1 MRMTYVGE
9 VGRWLACRTCHQGQ
23 LGRTS
28 LRARTT
34 GSLGPGTSTWEKR
47 ATGAIFVW
55 VEMAALPRTAFTFLL
70 ITFLI
75 SKTNSVPPLHF
86 RQENSGQR
94 YYMLK
99 ILSLNTLHIAE
110 FSNLLMFTRSE
121 EGVSTSRQF
130 SPDPFINVGFIAFM
144 AAMGLDLVYKV
155 TRTLSYF
162 DESE

>member
-1 MRMTYVGE
+1 
-9 VGRWLACRTCHQGQ
+9 
-23 LGRTS
+23 
-28 LRARTT
+28 
-34 GSLGPGTSTWEKR
+34 
-47 ATGAIFVW
+47 
-55 VEMAALPRTAFTFLL
+55 
-70 ITFLI
+70 
-75 SKTNSVPPLHF
+75 
-86 RQENSGQR
+86 
-94 YYMLK
+94 MLK

-130 SPDPFINVGFIAFM
+130 SPDPIINVGFIAFM

>member
-1 MRMTYVGE
+1 
-9 VGRWLACRTCHQGQ
+9 
-23 LGRTS
+23 
-28 LRARTT
+28 
-34 GSLGPGTSTWEKR
+34 
-47 ATGAIFVW
+47 
-55 VEMAALPRTAFTFLL
+55 MAALPRTAFTFLL

-94 YYMLK
+94 Y
-99 ILSLNTLHIAE
+99 LHIENTESEHLTHVAE

-162 DESE
+162 EESE